1 MAQIGSA
8 PRTSSAEC
16 CFRNKVETQMRT
28 VITVSGSSLP
38 GLRKP
43 SVWAAAISAAREPM
57 TCSEGNTLVGVS
69 TV

>member
-1 MAQIGSA
+1 MGSA

-16 CFRNKVETQMRT
+16 CFKNRVDAQIRT
-28 VITVSGSSLP
+28 VSAVRIVSLP
-38 GLRKP
+38 GLRSR
-43 SVWAAAISAAREPM
+43 SVWAAAASAAMAPM

>member
-1 MAQIGSA
+1 MGSA

-16 CFRNKVETQMRT
+16 CFKHRVETQMRT
-28 VITVSGSSLP
+28 VSTVSGSSLP

>member
-1 MAQIGSA
+1 MGSA

-16 CFRNKVETQMRT
+16 CFKNRVDAQIRT
-28 VITVSGSSLP
+28 VSTVRIVSLP
-38 GLRKP
+38 GLRRS
-43 SVWAAAISAAREPM
+43 SVWAAAASAAREPM

>member
-1 MAQIGSA
+1 MGSA
-8 PRTSSAEC
+8 PRTSRTEC
-16 CFRNKVETQMRT
+16 CFRNKVETQIRT
-28 VITVSGSSLP
+28 VSTVRGSSLP

-43 SVWAAAISAAREPM
+43 SVWAAATRAAREPM

>member
-1 MAQIGSA
+1 MGSA

-16 CFRNKVETQMRT
+16 CFKNRVETQMRT
-28 VITVSGSSLP
+28 VSTVSGSSLP

-43 SVWAAAISAAREPM
+43 SVWTAAISAAREPM